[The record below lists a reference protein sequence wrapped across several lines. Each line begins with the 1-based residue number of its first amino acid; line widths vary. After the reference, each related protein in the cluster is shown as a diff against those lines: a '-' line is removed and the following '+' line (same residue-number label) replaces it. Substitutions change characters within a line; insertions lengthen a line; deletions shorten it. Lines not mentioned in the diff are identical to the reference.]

1 MKLHIEYP
9 HDIPMNAFQW
19 TPSTLLEP
27 FHTHQSLEIGVCLS
41 GSGVFYFEQKRYPVR
56 PGDVF
61 LVNQTELHIAQ
72 ADPDNPCTFI
82 FVNFD
87 PGVLLVEDEKLLLS
101 YSYQSEQFQNH
112 IAADTEL
119 AKMILPRMQIM
130 LEEMRNQEIGFLLR
144 ARSVLIEIHVLFL
157 RNYMNQISSDQWRR
171 LNESYRELQ
180 MILHFIHEHY
190 RNDIQL
196 ADAAK
201 LVGWSAGR
209 TSRFFRACMGQSL
222 KDYIQ
227 ALRIRAVT
235 KRLVSSFD
243 SISKLCFDC
252 GFQSMASFYRAFQKV
267 TGMSP
272 KAYREKYGLGNV
284 FENWE
289 ADNEKRM

>member
-1 MKLHIEYP
+1 MKLHIEYS
-9 HDIPMNAFQW
+9 HAIPLEAFQW
-19 TPSTLLEP
+19 TPSSMLEP

-41 GSGVFYFEQKRYPVR
+41 GSGVFYFEQKRYPVS

-72 ADPDNPCTFI
+72 ADPDDPCSFI

-87 PGVLLVEDEKLLLS
+87 PGILLVEDEKLLLP
-101 YSYQSEQFQNH
+101 YSYQSDQFQNH

-119 AKMILPRMQIM
+119 AKMILPRMKIM
-130 LEEMRNQEIGFLLR
+130 LEEMKTQEIGYLSRVR
-144 ARSVLIEIHVLFL
+144 AVLIEIHVLFL

-171 LNESYRELQ
+171 LNESYRELRI
-180 MILHFIHEHY
+180 ILHFIHEQY
-190 RNDIQL
+190 TSDIQL

-201 LVGWSAGR
+201 LVGWSSGR
-209 TSRFFRACMGQSL
+209 TSRFFRECMGQSL

-227 ALRIRAVT
+227 ALRIREVT
-235 KRLVSSFD
+235 KKLVSTYD
-243 SISKLCFDC
+243 PISELCFDC

-272 KAYREKYGLGNV
+272 KSYREKFGLGNV

-289 ADNEKRM
+289 EDNEKRM